1 MKHILVFMAL
11 VLLVS
16 CNKKNETTQELTFP
30 KQIEANEPKSISKV
44 KVPTSGIDFSTY
56 HQCWG
61 ALIEDSKD
69 ALSIYATTRGDCRKG
84 KIVIAYQ
91 EFLRRENGRAV
102 YNVTDTISMKH
113 SEGIEAYLTTCNQDG
128 KRGTYFLLINE
139 GYTQEY
145 FTGVKKAWQANPE
158 SKQLV
163 SVRPEDLKCLNMDYG
178 AQ

>member
-11 VLLVS
+11 VLLVG
-16 CNKKNETTQELTFP
+16 CKKNNDATQELTFP
-30 KQIEANEPKSISKV
+30 NQIESKDPKSIGEV
-44 KVPTSGIDFSTY
+44 KAPANGIDFSTY

-69 ALSIYATTRGDCRKG
+69 ALSIYATTQGDCRKG
-84 KIVIAYQ
+84 KIVIVYQ
-91 EFLRRENGRAV
+91 EFLRRENGKPI
-102 YNVTDTISMKH
+102 YNVTDTISMKN
-113 SEGIEAYLTTCNQDG
+113 SEGIEAYLTTCNPGG

-139 GYTQEY
+139 GYTEEY

-158 SKQLV
+158 SKLLV
-163 SVRPEDLKCLNMDYG
+163 SVQPEDLKCINMDYG